1 MINFWRRC
9 LMSESIWGVRRA
21 AGVVALVSGIATL
34 SGCHI
39 EGRSSRAQTLLSQLS
54 PTLRLGEP
62 LSDARRAIPTLRVR
76 HPGDPTDVETP
87 SGAGAPQPV
96 AVIVYPGP
104 QPKEHAAPDAALEG
118 VEFVMT
124 PEVASGLR
132 QQIAATFR
140 HPGSLACATRA
151 IANTDSIV
159 EWDLDLRGG
168 ALLTFPERRPD
179 GAVPVSRLF
188 VYTGGWRPSEA
199 LSGYRGTPCEGSR

>member
-1 MINFWRRC
+1 MW
-9 LMSESIWGVRRA
+9 SSIWRVMRA
-21 AGVVALVSGIATL
+21 AGVVALVAGVAPL
-34 SGCHI
+34 SGCHL
-39 EGRSSRAQTLLSQLS
+39 EGRSSRAQTLLTQLS

-76 HPGDPTDVETP
+76 HPGDPTDVEMPNGDSTP
-87 SGAGAPQPV
+87 RPV

-104 QPKEHAAPDAALEG
+104 QAKEHAAPDAALEG

-140 HPGSLACATRA
+140 QPGSLACASRT
-151 IANTDSIV
+151 IASTDSIV
-159 EWDLDLRGG
+159 QWDLDLRGG

-179 GAVPVSRLF
+179 GTVPISRLF

-199 LSGYRGTPCEGSR
+199 LSGYHPSPCEASR

>member
-1 MINFWRRC
+1 MRESFWR
-9 LMSESIWGVRRA
+9 VTRA
-21 AGVVALVSGIATL
+21 AGVVVVVSGVMIL
-34 SGCHI
+34 SGCHL
-39 EGRSSRAQTLLSQLS
+39 EGRSSRAQTLLSQLA

-62 LSDARRAIPTLRVR
+62 LADARRAIPTLRVR
-76 HPGDPTDVETP
+76 HQGDPTDVETP
-87 SGAGAPQPV
+87 NGDSTPQPV

-104 QPKEHAAPDAALEG
+104 QPKEHAAPDAALVG

-132 QQIAATFR
+132 QQIATTFR
-140 HPGSLACATRA
+140 RSGSLACATRT
-151 IANTDSIV
+151 IASTDSIV

-199 LSGYRGTPCEGSR
+199 LSGYQHSACEASR